1 MNFIEELL
9 EEAEVREKE
18 YQKEMDKL
26 KADQMLAAVEKIES
40 QMNDVI
46 ELAEEEIR
54 LIEDYRKSE
63 LEKLEKKRS
72 WLAFNLEGYIRSSG
86 DKTITLPHGQI
97 KLRQGRQKVQ
107 VIDMDKFL
115 KAGERLNLL
124 RKIPESYEPDLSAI
138 YQHIK
143 FTGEI
148 PQGVDVISG
157 ETKFS
162 YSLTRGGNNGKQ

>member
-26 KADQMLAAVEKIES
+26 KADQMLAAVEKIET

-46 ELAEEEIR
+46 ELAEEEIQ

-63 LEKLEKKRS
+63 LEKLEKKCS
-72 WLAFNLEGYIRSSG
+72 WLAWNLETYIRSTG

-115 KAGERLNLL
+115 RAGERLNLL
-124 RKIPESYEPDLSAI
+124 RKIPESYEPDLQAI

-143 FTGEI
+143 LTGEI
-148 PQGVDVISG
+148 PPGVDVISG

-162 YSLTRGGNNGKQ
+162 YSLARGGNNGKQ

>member
-124 RKIPESYEPDLSAI
+124 RKIPESYEPDL
-138 YQHIK
+138 
-143 FTGEI
+143 TGDI
-148 PQGVDVISG
+148 PAHQAHG
-157 ETKFS
+157 
-162 YSLTRGGNNGKQ
+162 